1 MSKYVQSDLR
11 GSFTQVKEDLRKGT
25 KVLFSGTACQVAGL
39 KSYLPNCLHDNL
51 FCIDIICHGVPS
63 PQIWED
69 YLAYLQK
76 LRNSKIVKACF
87 RDKRFGWHGARESFL
102 FENGKEEFRRTSNY
116 LYFLGFSMRE
126 SCSVC
131 YYTNF
136 KRVGDITVGDQWG
149 IPKDSTYEDGKGLS
163 LILINSEKGKYL
175 FECAKLKAESITL
188 QDCIQ
193 PQLEQPSTLHSAHLR
208 FVRDY
213 ETKGFLY
220 VAKKYGNLGWRYKMV
235 YVIRALTDLLRK
247 IVQR

>member
-1 MSKYVQSDLR
+1 
-11 GSFTQVKEDLRKGT
+11 
-25 KVLFSGTACQVAGL
+25 
-39 KSYLPNCLHDNL
+39 
-51 FCIDIICHGVPS
+51 
-63 PQIWED
+63 
-69 YLAYLQK
+69 
-76 LRNSKIVKACF
+76 
-87 RDKRFGWHGARESFL
+87 
-102 FENGKEEFRRTSNY
+102 
-116 LYFLGFSMRE
+116 MRE

-220 VAKKYGNLGWRYKMV
+220 VAKSMEIWDGGTKWYMLSEH
-235 YVIRALTDLLRK
+235 
-247 IVQR
+247 

>member
-1 MSKYVQSDLR
+1 MERK
-11 GSFTQVKEDLRKGT
+11 SFEEQ
-25 KVLFSGTACQVAGL
+25 A
-39 KSYLPNCLHDNL
+39 
-51 FCIDIICHGVPS
+51 IIC
-63 PQIWED
+63 
-69 YLAYLQK
+69 
-76 LRNSKIVKACF
+76 
-87 RDKRFGWHGARESFL
+87 
-102 FENGKEEFRRTSNY
+102 
-116 LYFLGFSMRE
+116 
-126 SCSVC
+126 
-131 YYTNF
+131 
-136 KRVGDITVGDQWG
+136 